1 MTLSHEPLVDL
12 AGRLGLAHDAL
23 ARVEHVNRLAGTFEV
38 HSHSV
43 ATLSTD
49 VVRGFAAAYTSA
61 GRLTI
66 GTGDLVEFT
75 VDGGEVDEGE
85 LRRLV
90 EEAGRL
96 DTTYRVVIAIDKDQ
110 LSADVVPDA
119 TDVVARLFFFR
130 DVFERYLEQAPAY
143 VQRDLWHDTR
153 KRLVVVLLDGSA
165 HVSGTCLSVVH
176 ADREAVATEIAKGI
190 PAHLGRLADRRNDY
204 IGWDN
209 VLSTELTPMHFELP
223 VDAAESLR
231 ARLAGLA
238 IGLGAMY
245 LCDRA
250 RDVTRPD
257 GSSFTQVEFRARE
270 HVAFIPVHWEEAAL
284 PGISGPQVDAV
295 LDVVTWCYEPI
306 PEHRATDLLADRL
319 PFVQARVAQ
328 LLENRS
334 EEDRLAGFALVMPA
348 IAEGVKWYWRSFIE
362 DRISEYLDHVRELE
376 SVTGDVVGR
385 LSEQTG
391 ALVKRLTET
400 SLAAVAALIGSFI
413 AATFKDPFQEELF
426 RIAMLAY
433 AGYVLVFP
441 FGIGIAS
448 SVGDARLSFSGY
460 EAQRDTLGGVLGHDR
475 VEEIVGDRPTRAR
488 TRFRFWAWTVGLLY
502 TSAVVAAVVAAI
514 AVPSVVEDS
523 GAGSPTTTP
532 AIQSEPGE

>member
-12 AGRLGLAHDAL
+12 AGRLGLADDAL

-38 HSHSV
+38 HSHAV

-110 LSADVVPDA
+110 LLADVVPDA

-130 DVFERYLEQAPAY
+130 DVFERYLEQAPAH

-153 KRLVVVLLDGSA
+153 KRLVIVLLDGSA

-176 ADREAVATEIAKGI
+176 ADREAVATEIAKGL

-209 VLSTELTPMHFELP
+209 ALSTELTPMHFELP
-223 VDAAESLR
+223 ADAAESLR

-270 HVAFIPVHWEEAAL
+270 HVAFIPVHWEEAL

-295 LDVVTWCYEPI
+295 LDVVTWCYESI

-334 EEDRLAGFALVMPA
+334 EEDRLVGFALVMPA

-488 TRFRFWAWTVGLLY
+488 ARFRFWAWTVGLLY
-502 TSAVVAAVVAAI
+502 TTAVVAAVVAAI

-523 GAGSPTTTP
+523 GTSSPTTTP